1 MQTEDQKM
9 GAFSSSSNFSNA
21 DTHYKKIGLW
31 QQNLFV
37 AQKSQF
43 RRLMY

>member
-1 MQTEDQKM
+1 METLHFISNGEDPYPI
-9 GAFSSSSNFSNA
+9 G
-21 DTHYKKIGLW
+21 HYKKIGLW